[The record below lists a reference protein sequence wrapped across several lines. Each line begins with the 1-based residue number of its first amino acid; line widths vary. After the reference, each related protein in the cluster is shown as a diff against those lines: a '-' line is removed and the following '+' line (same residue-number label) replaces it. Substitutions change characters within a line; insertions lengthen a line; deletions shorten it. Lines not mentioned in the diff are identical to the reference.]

1 MTDQGL
7 GRIESYGLGR
17 NVSTK
22 DFRDYP
28 LGAYIRGV
36 SEITEKMWPFTV
48 DALNQLETVHCGGF
62 TMAHY
67 GICHQMPSMYTNGDG
82 HNFYEQCNITDGTP
96 GLQNGT
102 SCRTMAVTGK
112 RLGMWKT
119 YAFATTMEE
128 IDYWLLNEGS
138 LMVGTEWTEGMFFPD
153 ANNIIHP
160 TGAVAGGHAW
170 LLNGKIPGFKHGI
183 TSWGPDFGI
192 NGGFWISDADFE
204 SLFHQ
209 QGEAIAAVEVAK
221 VDPSVVQSGCRNT
234 PIGKALQRIWG

>member
-1 MTDQGL
+1 M
-7 GRIESYGLGR
+7 YGLGR

-22 DFRDYP
+22 DNRDYP
-28 LGAYIRGV
+28 LSAYIHGV
-36 SEITEKMWPFTV
+36 TSAKEKIWTFEG
-48 DALNQLETVHCGGF
+48 DALDQKETPHCGGF

-67 GICHQMPSMYTNGDG
+67 GICHPMFSLYTNNDG

-102 SCRTMAVTGK
+102 SCRTMAQTGR

-138 LMVGTEWTEGMFFPD
+138 LMVGTSWTMDMFLPD
-153 ANNIIHP
+153 KDNIIRP
-160 TGAVAGGHAW
+160 TGNIAGGHAW
-170 LLNGKIPGFKHGI
+170 LLDGKIEGYKKGV

-192 NGGFWISDADFE
+192 NGHFWISDADFE
-204 SLFHQ
+204 ALFWK

-221 VDPSVVQSGCRNT
+221 VDPSVVQSGCGNT
-234 PIGKALQRIWG
+234 VLGKALKRMIG